1 MSQGR
6 TSFSLILKGMAMGI
20 AEVIPGVSGG
30 TIAFIT
36 GIYERLINAI
46 KAVGPGLFTTFKQD
60 GVKGVWSAL
69 DGNFLLFLV
78 GGMVGGIVIGALGVT
93 SLIESQPEILWAFFF
108 GLIIASSIYIG
119 KQISNWSIKEIIALI
134 LGAVFAYGI
143 CTLSPAEG
151 STNPFFIILCG
162 AIAISALILPGI
174 SGSFILLILGMY
186 AVIIPNLKNA
196 LTSFEWDSIQILLLF
211 GTGCLIGLMTFSRV
225 LSWTFKNYK
234 NVTLATM
241 TGFILGSLN
250 KIWPWRNPQVW
261 QDDAGVRLTD
271 IGSMASA
278 EVAELKVLVEEN
290 VMPAAY
296 DGDPKVMFV
305 LIAMIV
311 GFVLVFALEK
321 FSE

>member
-46 KAVGPGLFTTFKQD
+46 KAVGPGLFATFKKD

>member
-1 MSQGR
+1 
-6 TSFSLILKGMAMGI
+6 
-20 AEVIPGVSGG
+20 
-30 TIAFIT
+30 
-36 GIYERLINAI
+36 
-46 KAVGPGLFTTFKQD
+46 
-60 GVKGVWSAL
+60 
-69 DGNFLLFLV
+69 
-78 GGMVGGIVIGALGVT
+78 
-93 SLIESQPEILWAFFF
+93 
-108 GLIIASSIYIG
+108 
-119 KQISNWSIKEIIALI
+119 
-134 LGAVFAYGI
+134 
-143 CTLSPAEG
+143 
-151 STNPFFIILCG
+151 
-162 AIAISALILPGI
+162 
-174 SGSFILLILGMY
+174 
-186 AVIIPNLKNA
+186 
-196 LTSFEWDSIQILLLF
+196 
-211 GTGCLIGLMTFSRV
+211 MTFSRV